1 MGVGTG
7 EEREWRR
14 KRIVTKERERERES
28 NGLGV
33 CGREMKNGRV
43 ELTVLRAFGGFVD

>member
-1 MGVGTG
+1 M
-7 EEREWRR
+7 EEKENSY
-14 KRIVTKERERERES
+14 KGERERERES

>member
-1 MGVGTG
+1 MEEKENSYKG
-7 EEREWRR
+7 ERER
-14 KRIVTKERERERES
+14 ERERERES